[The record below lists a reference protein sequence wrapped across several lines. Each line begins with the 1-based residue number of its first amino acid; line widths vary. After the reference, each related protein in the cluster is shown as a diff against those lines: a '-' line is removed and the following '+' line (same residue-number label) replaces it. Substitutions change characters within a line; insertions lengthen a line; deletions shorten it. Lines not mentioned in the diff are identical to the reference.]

1 MLPTTQEYKISI
13 MIGEDSFRTLKDIE
27 IISNPNY
34 PNEPWY
40 STGGLAIVFKIKMKE
55 KFYALKCFYAEAN
68 ERQERLGHIATY
80 LKQNPSPYFV
90 DFTYLDNELWVETTQ
105 GGNGYPVV
113 LMEWVEGKT
122 LDNYLAEVCKIQ
134 DKARLQNLYFQF
146 CNLAWWLQQQPIA
159 HGDLKHDNL
168 IVTPEGKLKLID
180 YDGMFVPALSSRK
193 ASELGSPCYQHP
205 KRDTH
210 FFNKDLDDFSLLIL
224 QITLLALQHE
234 PTLFAKHYN
243 GDGIL
248 LKDTDYSNFAQST
261 IRALLWQLP
270 DVKLP
275 LLLSQLQS
283 NLKQPQ
289 AIDLVPLLQDVEWI
303 NWLVGGMTKL
313 NRLELKK
320 LLSNVKWNASILR
333 MITYQNSL
341 NEILIKKYQEK
352 WDWQLLS
359 RNTALPWSLELI
371 EIFRDRWSWGKGGL
385 STNSA
390 IPWSIEIIDRYNNK
404 WDWAELSRN
413 KALNWSLDLI
423 KKYQDRWVW
432 DGLSSNEALPWSFEL
447 IQLYEDRWDWV
458 RYGLSCNKALNWSL
472 DLIERYQD
480 KWNWKDYGLSN
491 NPKLPWSLKLIEK
504 YKDKWDWE
512 SSGGLSSNEALH
524 WSFELIEEYEDKW
537 NWGELSSNRAL
548 PWSFELIEKYKDK
561 WEWGENGLSRNP
573 CLPWSFELLEMY
585 QDKWEWGKYGL
596 SSNKALPWSTK
607 LIEKKDIVW
616 YEYEGYISSEEI
628 NCWDWN
634 SLSDNETLPWSIELI
649 DRHKDKWNWK
659 SLSEN
664 RGLPW
669 SFELIKEFESKW
681 DWSCLCGNIEICW
694 SIELLETY
702 KNTLNW
708 SSIES
713 NSSVYEKVFKP
724 LMDEAFIEEVMKEF
738 YL

>member
-68 ERQERLGHIATY
+68 ERQERLGHIVTY
-80 LKQNPSPYFV
+80 LKQNTSPYFV

-303 NWLVGGMTKL
+303 NWLVGGQKDSNLATERQIIENLVGGLKDSNL
-313 NRLELKK
+313 ATERQHLKELVLEGIRWKDLLTA
-320 LLSNVKWNASILR
+320 LLSKHHPLSEN
-333 MITYQNSL
+333 
-341 NEILIKKYQEK
+341 
-352 WDWQLLS
+352 LL
-359 RNTALPWSLELI
+359 
-371 EIFRDRWSWGKGGL
+371 K
-385 STNSA
+385 
-390 IPWSIEIIDRYNNK
+390 
-404 WDWAELSRN
+404 
-413 KALNWSLDLI
+413 
-423 KKYQDRWVW
+423 
-432 DGLSSNEALPWSFEL
+432 
-447 IQLYEDRWDWV
+447 
-458 RYGLSCNKALNWSL
+458 
-472 DLIERYQD
+472 
-480 KWNWKDYGLSN
+480 
-491 NPKLPWSLKLIEK
+491 K
-504 YKDKWDWE
+504 YKDKWDWHCLGSNTGLPWSIDLIDKYKGWYGWGNLSE
-512 SSGGLSSNEALH
+512 NTGLSWTRELIEKYEDRWDWYCLSGNIGLPWSIDLIDKYYFEWNWDALSSNKGLPWSIDLIAEYYHKWAWDALSSNKYLPWSIDLIEIFKDKWYWEDLSSNIGLPWTIDLIETYKNKWNWGCLSSNEGLP
-524 WSFELIEEYEDKW
+524 WTIYLIKIYKDKW
-537 NWGELSSNRAL
+537 YWYFMSRNKGLPWTIELMKIYKNSWIIEGFSCNSNLPWTIDLITKHENGWDWQELSSNEGL
-548 PWSFELIEKYKDK
+548 PWTIDLITKYEDRWDWEVLSSNEGLPWTIELLEKYKDK
-561 WEWGENGLSRNP
+561 WSWGFLA
-573 CLPWSFELLEMY
+573 
-585 QDKWEWGKYGL
+585 D
-596 SSNKALPWSTK
+596 
-607 LIEKKDIVW
+607 
-616 YEYEGYISSEEI
+616 
-628 NCWDWN
+628 N
-634 SLSDNETLPWSIELI
+634 SYL
-649 DRHKDKWNWK
+649 
-659 SLSEN
+659 
-664 RGLPW
+664 
-669 SFELIKEFESKW
+669 
-681 DWSCLCGNIEICW
+681 
-694 SIELLETY
+694 Y
-702 KNTLNW
+702 K
-708 SSIES
+708 
-713 NSSVYEKVFKP
+713 KVFQP
-724 LMDEAFIEEVMKEF
+724 LLNDEFIDEIMSGK
-738 YL
+738 